1 MTESGTVVVVGATS
15 AMGRAFAQ
23 ALAREGHGLVLVGR
37 SEEELERIAR
47 DLGARFG
54 VAAEFAVYDACEV
67 GASESLLAGIC
78 ENRSNGISGLV
89 LCHGTMPDESEARE
103 DVVLREATMRVNYA
117 SAVELIEAAV
127 PKLSSA
133 GSPFVIGV
141 TSVAGDRGR
150 PSNALY
156 GSTKAALG
164 VYLSGLRS
172 RLSREGVR
180 VITVKPG
187 FVDTRMTWGLSGL
200 FLVAPPEKVA
210 ADGLKGLK
218 KNRAVVYSPGFWR
231 LIMWVIK
238 MLPDVI
244 FRRLQF

>member
-1 MTESGTVVVVGATS
+1 MQGAGTAVVVGATS
-15 AMGRAFAQ
+15 AMGRAFAH
-23 ALAREGHGLVLVGR
+23 ALAKEGHGLVLVGR
-37 SEEELERIAR
+37 SHEELHRMACDVR
-47 DLGARFG
+47 VRFG
-54 VAAEFAVYDACEV
+54 VAAEAAVYDALEV
-67 GASESLLAGIC
+67 GVADALFSGIG
-78 ENRSNGISGLV
+78 EALPEGIAGLV
-89 LCHGTMPDESEARE
+89 LCHGAMPEESEARE
-103 DVVLREATMRVNYA
+103 DARLRDATIRVNYA

-127 PKLSSA
+127 PRLSSSA
-133 GSPFVIGV
+133 FVIGV

-187 FVDTRMTWGLSGL
+187 FVDTRMTWGLPGL

-210 ADGLKGLK
+210 VDGLKGLK

-231 LIMWVIK
+231 LIMWIIK